1 MALVVKNPPADTG
14 DGRDAGSASGPEDPL
29 EESLAPHS
37 SSLCPENLTD
47 RGAWGCIMSQE
58 SDTTE
63 MTLNACT
70 HFENVKK

>member
-1 MALVVKNPPADTG
+1 MRASRLALVVRKPPADEETQ
-14 DGRDAGSASGPEDPL
+14 GRGSASGSGDPL
-29 EESLAPHS
+29 PLQYSCLEK
-37 SSLCPENLTD
+37 LTD

-58 SDTTE
+58 SDRTE